1 LEHSG
6 NTAADLLPIFGQLS
20 HLNEALNGK
29 RKINAEQA
37 RRLAKL
43 FSVQAGLFT

>member
-6 NTAADLLPIFGQLS
+6 KTTADLVAIFGQRS
-20 HLNEALNGK
+20 HVNEALNGK
-29 RKINAEQA
+29 RKISAEQA

-43 FSVQAGLFT
+43 FNVQAGLFI